1 MDEKTKKKLKND
13 LLLWGVV
20 IVGAVL
26 WMVMNVNVYGGLSL
40 GSVLFPG
47 IFGVIGIY
55 GFVTTIMR
63 MRG

>member
-26 WMVMNVNVYGGLSL
+26 WMVMNVNIYGGL
-40 GSVLFPG
+40 
-47 IFGVIGIY
+47 
-55 GFVTTIMR
+55 
-63 MRG
+63 